1 MTSSIVQVISCAK
14 RNGSLGVV
22 IDLGLADDLG
32 LAGLV
37 HCVDAQMFHPSARSL
52 YH

>member
-22 IDLGLADDLG
+22 IDLALVDDLG

-37 HCVDAQMFHPSARSL
+37 HYGDGQIFQPSARSL
-52 YH
+52 YD